1 MFYFDKNMSNGIK
14 ISTVNIIGR
23 LRFTCLRGDKAT
35 NTCCLLFSSIDKGV
49 VWQWLTDMTLLFLQY
64 LGVWYEHSK
73 YPFIAEIG
81 KKCIYARYTAGD
93 NDTVNVLNVGIN
105 RL

>member
-1 MFYFDKNMSNGIK
+1 MIHRHD
-14 ISTVNIIGR
+14 
-23 LRFTCLRGDKAT
+23 
-35 NTCCLLFSSIDKGV
+35 LLI
-49 VWQWLTDMTLLFLQY
+49 LQY